1 MAHRYFTVEEAE
13 HLVPKVRRHMT
24 KLMTIHDELSALSG
38 VKVHSNDF
46 DWKAHLLAIN
56 INKRFHELSFKYF
69 AELEAIT
76 QLGCYVKDVQQG
88 LVDFYSK
95 FEDKDLVLSWQYD
108 EPNVL
113 YFHEEHATFEER
125 QPVELLKKKL
135 AEEREAL
142 I

>member
-13 HLVPKVRRHMT
+13 QIVPKLQRHMT
-24 KLMTIHDELSALSG
+24 KLMTIHDELSALAG

-69 AELEAIT
+69 AEVEAIT

-88 LVDFYSK
+88 FVDFYSK

-108 EPNVL
+108 EPNKL
-113 YFHEEHATFEER
+113 YYYEEQATFEER
-125 QPVELLKKKL
+125 KPIALLKEKL
-135 AEEREAL
+135 AEERKAL